1 MRWLAGFAAGL
12 CAAIALLAGFYG
24 KQSFDDWQANRAGL
38 IARVATLESNPGAPN
53 RDGNLASARQLL
65 ELTNGVALE
74 RVGGSALALALALA
88 AFAASWRYAARL
100 LSRGRLVVAVAL
112 GALIPAAIGG
122 MAVVLL
128 GLGAIRG

>member
-1 MRWLAGFAAGL
+1 
-12 CAAIALLAGFYG
+12 
-24 KQSFDDWQANRAGL
+24 
-38 IARVATLESNPGAPN
+38 
-53 RDGNLASARQLL
+53 LL

-88 AFAASWRYAARL
+88 AFAASWRYAARS
-100 LSRGRLVVAVAL
+100 LSRGRLAVAVAL
-112 GALIPAAIGG
+112 GALIPTAIGG